1 MKKHLLLFSAALM
14 TLLSCTAQKPVC
26 DIAGEWNVTS
36 INGQGVADGEDAPT
50 MGFSPSENMVY
61 GFTGCNRLTGS
72 FDAKSFL
79 QGKADFSQLGM
90 TRMLCHDAKYERPL
104 VDALGK
110 ATKSEISENEIK
122 LKDRD
127 GKVLLIL
134 TKKKSDANSR

>member
-1 MKKHLLLFSAALM
+1 MKKQLLFFPAALM
-14 TLLSCTAQKPVC
+14 TLLSCTAQKTVC

-110 ATKSEISENEIK
+110 ASKSEISENEIK

-134 TKKKSDANSR
+134 TKKKSNANSR